1 MPSDRTQADADEEQ
15 ELRPSRKGGNP
26 LQRGSACLSCRKR
39 KMKCDATKPVCR
51 QCVKA
56 NRADECDYDDGRQ
69 KSRTQILQEKIAKL
83 EDRIRELESAEEE
96 PFSDEQDYDSFETPL
111 GQDMTTT
118 GFAEEFGHAR
128 SIPEGNGFPP
138 SHSPAGSGSGSSSS
152 HNGYSHPQ
160 VFSPLMLNAG
170 NPALYTSSVA
180 GPASGPSSQ
189 YPHQDQQNPFYSMP
203 EMTVS
208 APELYG
214 YSMGANANIGMSM
227 NMGYDPS
234 SFAMG
239 MNTHMSGMNIQMH
252 SNMNLGSASSVPIN
266 AHAHEQIGLGTG
278 IPHNP
283 STDLSI
289 PGYSVHDFPQFAGSS
304 SGGSS
309 SAYQNPSTHGTSTMS
324 ETSSLGMQQQ
334 SPSLASFPNP
344 GSMQTMVSSHHA
356 YGMGTNPLTGPSS
369 GSVMAHQSAALRSA
383 SIPSSTSKGKRPM
396 TRWDADILP
405 VQERKILADIFLPH
419 ARQCGLYL
427 SPERLYQRLELDS
440 IHLGLFPPQQSQ
452 NARQGDSHVPPAH
465 PALTN
470 AIYLLACHFSSVHVP
485 GSSLLFD
492 AHGDVT
498 SGKQT
503 DLSAHESQFL
513 TRALRGIAAALEAG
527 EAAASDSASSRSS
540 RSARSRSLS
549 ASASKS
555 VSGSIRGSASPT
567 ASSAAASPV
576 VSGFQSR
583 IASRPGTANNIPT
596 SSGSGMITGLGG
608 GVKDDS
614 SPPDVATPL
623 VDAVQAS
630 ALLAVYFFAKARLLE
645 GYYHASAAARL
656 AVSLGMHQV
665 RSAVWRPPPLVD
677 QSPSFRSSSVGSS
690 AFDHSG
696 ASSSTFA
703 FSASSDPHA
712 GSWSGSPTPS
722 PAVLLP
728 PARSALEHAERVA
741 LFWHVFFI
749 DRCWS
754 VATGLPSSLPDDE
767 HPQLKISTVWPW
779 DVEPGKEVTREN
791 ADYESLGSLFMPTS
805 QGRARRVK
813 SMNANAL
820 KAKASAFFERAA
832 RLASLQADPTHWE
845 QLTQLE
851 VALDSFIA
859 ELPSYTIISPETGPT
874 SNIDP
879 ELALVHTLSHAAVIQ
894 LHHPRA
900 QKDAHSHSI
909 CLSAAVACCF
919 IIHKLGANEYT
930 LLDPVIGTCWM
941 CVGDVLLR
949 ERMWGGNMAAVRGM
963 RIGMEDEEC
972 AGVEAELDAV
982 VGALKQLSS
991 AFPVALYQ
999 VQKVVQSRNA
1009 SF

>member
-1 MPSDRTQADADEEQ
+1 MPSDRTQVDPDEQ

-83 EDRIRELESAEEE
+83 EDRIRELESAEEQ
-96 PFSDEQDYDSFETPL
+96 PFSDEQDYDSYDTSL
-111 GQDMTTT
+111 GQDMTATS
-118 GFAEEFGHAR
+118 FAEGLGHAG
-128 SIPEGNGFPP
+128 SIPEGNGFPAYHP
-138 SHSPAGSGSGSSSS
+138 SHSPADSGSGSSSS
-152 HNGYSHPQ
+152 HNGHSHPQ
-160 VFSPLMLNAG
+160 VFSPLLLDAG
-170 NPALYTSSVA
+170 NPALSYHTSVA
-180 GPASGPSSQ
+180 GSASGPSSQ
-189 YPHQDQQNPFYSMP
+189 YPHQHQQNPFYSMP
-203 EMTVS
+203 GMTVS

-214 YSMGANANIGMSM
+214 YSMGANTNIGMNM
-227 NMGYDPS
+227 DMGYDPS

-239 MNTHMSGMNIQMH
+239 MNTHMGSTNIQMH
-252 SNMNLGSASSVPIN
+252 SNTNLGSTSSVPTD
-266 AHAHEQIGLGTG
+266 AHTHEQISLGTG
-278 IPHNP
+278 IP
-283 STDLSI
+283 SATLSI
-289 PGYSVHDFPQFAGSS
+289 PGYSVHDLPHFAGSS
-304 SGGSS
+304 SAGSS
-309 SAYQNPSTHGTSTMS
+309 STYQNPITHGASTMS
-324 ETSSLGMQQQ
+324 EASSFGMQQQ
-334 SPSLASFPNP
+334 TPSLCSFPNP
-344 GSMQTMVSSHHA
+344 GSMQTMVSNRHP
-356 YGMGTNPLTGPSS
+356 YGMGSNLLTAPSS
-369 GSVMAHQSAALRSA
+369 GPVTVHQSTALRSA
-383 SIPSSTSKGKRPM
+383 SIPASTSKGKRPM
-396 TRWDADILP
+396 TRWDADVLP

-440 IHLGLFPPQQSQ
+440 THLTFFPPYQSQ
-452 NARQGDSHVPPAH
+452 NSQQGDSHVAPAH
-465 PALTN
+465 PALAN

-485 GSSLLFD
+485 GSSLPFD
-492 AHGDVT
+492 AHGNVT
-498 SGKQT
+498 SGNQT
-503 DLSAHESQFL
+503 DLSTHESHFL

-555 VSGSIRGSASPT
+555 ANDSVRGSASPT
-567 ASSAAASPV
+567 TSSAAASPV

-583 IASRPGTANNIPT
+583 NASRPGTADNIPT
-596 SSGSGMITGLGG
+596 SSGSGVITGLGG

-665 RSAVWRPPPLVD
+665 RSAVWRPPPPVD
-677 QSPSFRSSSVGSS
+677 QSSSFRSSSVGSS
-690 AFDHSG
+690 AFDSSA
-696 ASSSTFA
+696 ASSFSFST
-703 FSASSDPHA
+703 SSDPNA

-728 PARSALEHAERVA
+728 PTRSALEHAERVA

-779 DVEPGKEVTREN
+779 DVELGKEVTREN
-791 ADYESLGSLFMPTS
+791 ADYESLGSLFVPTS
-805 QGRARRVK
+805 QGRAGRMK
-813 SMNANAL
+813 STSTKAL

-832 RLASLQADPTHWE
+832 RLASLQADSTHWE

-859 ELPSYTIISPETGPT
+859 ELPPYTIISLESSPI

-909 CLSAAVACCF
+909 CLRAAVACCF
-919 IIHKLGANEYT
+919 IIRKLSANEYA

-963 RIGMEDEEC
+963 RIGIEDGEC

-982 VGALKQLSS
+982 VGALKQLSC